1 MRGGAGRSEVQDHLG
16 LNIALKANLDYTG
29 NPVSRGGGRKGR
41 KKTLERE
48 REGGREGGGEE
59 RKKTLD
65 WIKPTNI

>member
-1 MRGGAGRSEVQDHLG
+1 MRNPHMKLPKAAGLG
-16 LNIALKANLDYTG
+16 LSYSKWA
-29 NPVSRGGGRKGR
+29 RGGGRKGR